1 MAWRRGRAYSQDLRD
16 RVLAAVDGG
25 MSAYAAAALFHVSV
39 SYIYKALDRR
49 ERTGETSARPQ
60 RCQLGRT
67 LEAYHEAI
75 RSAVAARPD
84 ATLDELRAWL
94 LEAHGVSA
102 SQGGMW
108 NTLDRL
114 GLTLKTRRAT
124 LQSRTAPTSRPPAGP
139 GGRNSQV

>member
-1 MAWRRGRAYSQDLRD
+1 MSWRRGQAYSQDLRD

-25 MSAYAAAALFHVSV
+25 MPVYRAAPLFKVSV
-39 SYIYKALDRR
+39 SYIYKARQRR
-49 ERTGETSARPQ
+49 ALSGEASARAQ
-60 RCQLGRT
+60 RCRLGWA
-67 LEAYHEAI
+67 LAAYHEAI
-75 RSAVAARPD
+75 RAEVAARPD

-114 GLTLKTRRAT
+114 GLTLKKRRAT
-124 LQSRTAPTSRPPAGP
+124 LRSRTAPTSPPHAVPGGP
-139 GGRNSQV
+139 GNRT

>member
-1 MAWRRGRAYSQDLRD
+1 MTWRRGKAYSQDLRD

-25 MSAYAAAALFHVSV
+25 LPVYEAAALFQVSV
-39 SYIYKALDRR
+39 SYIYKARLRR
-49 ERTGETSARPQ
+49 QRTGETRARPQ
-60 RCQLGRT
+60 RCQLGRA

-75 RSAVAARPD
+75 RAEVAARPD

-94 LEAHGVSA
+94 LETHGVSA

-114 GLTLKTRRAT
+114 DLTLKKRRAT
-124 LQSRTAPTSRPPAGP
+124 LQSRSGPTSPQRAMSGAAS
-139 GGRNSQV
+139 RRT

>member
-1 MAWRRGRAYSQDLRD
+1 MRPAEYESSVRGDVGS
-16 RVLAAVDGG
+16 
-25 MSAYAAAALFHVSV
+25 
-39 SYIYKALDRR
+39 
-49 ERTGETSARPQ
+49 
-60 RCQLGRT
+60 
-67 LEAYHEAI
+67 AYHEAI
-75 RSAVAARPD
+75 RAAVAARPD

-114 GLTLKTRRAT
+114 GLTLKKRRAT
-124 LQSRTAPTSRPPAGP
+124 LQSRTAPTSLPPAGP

>member
-1 MAWRRGRAYSQDLRD
+1 MAWRRGQAYSQDLRD

-25 MSAYAAAALFHVSV
+25 MPVYRAAPLFNVSV
-39 SYIYKALDRR
+39 SYIYKALGRR

-60 RCQLGRT
+60 RCQLGRA

-75 RSAVAARPD
+75 RAEVATRPD

-114 GLTLKTRRAT
+114 GLTLKKRRTT
-124 LQSRTAPTSRPPAGP
+124 LRSRAAPTSPRPAGP
-139 GGRNSQV
+139 GVPNSRA